1 MNSTT
6 RVAVLWLNSLGVFE
20 AVATIGANGAA
31 ANIMVRLPSRL
42 EPRGLDFS
50 KVTGS

>member
-6 RVAVLWLNSLGVFE
+6 RVAVLWLNSLGLFE
-20 AVATIGANGAA
+20 AVETIGVNEAA

-42 EPRGLDFS
+42 EPR
-50 KVTGS
+50 